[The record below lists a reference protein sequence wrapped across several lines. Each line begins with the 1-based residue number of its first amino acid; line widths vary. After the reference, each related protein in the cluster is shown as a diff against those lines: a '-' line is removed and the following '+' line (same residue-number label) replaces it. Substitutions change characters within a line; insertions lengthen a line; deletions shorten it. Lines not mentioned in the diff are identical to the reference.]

1 MALIRWMPART
12 GRELVSFRD
21 SFDKLF
27 DEMVTSSP
35 WAGDLAPLFAP
46 PADIHETADEF
57 VVKMDLPGVS
67 QKDIKI
73 NLTGDALVIR
83 GERTQEKTENGV
95 SRHRVERVYGAFERA
110 FTLPAPLRGDKV
122 KATYKDGVLEI
133 HVPKAEEAKVREI
146 EIQVS

>member
-1 MALIRWMPART
+1 MALIRWMPARS
-12 GRELVSFRD
+12 GRELVSLRD

-27 DEMVTSSP
+27 DDIVTGSP

-67 QKDIKI
+67 LKDIKV
-73 NLTGDALVIR
+73 NLTGDTLVIR
-83 GERTQEKTENGV
+83 GERAQDKTEEGA
-95 SRHRVERVYGAFERA
+95 SRHRVERIHGSFERI
-110 FTLPAPLRGDKV
+110 FGLRAPLRGDQV

-133 HVPKAEEAKVREI
+133 RVPKAEEAKVREI
-146 EIQVS
+146 EIQAS

>member
-1 MALIRWMPART
+1 
-12 GRELVSFRD
+12 
-21 SFDKLF
+21 
-27 DEMVTSSP
+27 
-35 WAGDLAPLFAP
+35 LAPLFAP

-73 NLTGDALVIR
+73 NLTGDALVVR

-95 SRHRVERVYGAFERA
+95 SRHRVERVYGSFERA
-110 FTLPAPLRGDKV
+110 FTLPASLRGDRV

-146 EIQVS
+146 EIQAS